1 MRIQALAPVLLA
13 LCFTSL
19 AKAVQDSDQP
29 LPFRAAIE
37 LAAKNSAVSGAARAD
52 LQRARAGVSQAK
64 DFYIPQVVFGSG
76 LGASYGFPLSLEGA
90 APSIFNVNLQG
101 GLWNMAQK
109 EYIKAAQSDID
120 LTLAQNADRRNDVIM
135 ETALDYMQL
144 DLLDSSLSVQQQQQ
158 AAAARYQDITDQRV
172 EAGVDS
178 HVELTRAKLAV
189 ARTRLDI
196 ARTRAAADQL
206 RLRLSQLTG
215 LPLKAIRT
223 SAESIPKLPEISQ
236 DDDLAA
242 EAAQTNPQVKIAEDT
257 AESKA
262 HKAEAERK
270 QLYPAIDLVGQYAML
285 ARYNNYDQFFNK
297 FQRNNVTGGVSI
309 RVPFF
314 STAQRKAADVARF
327 DAVKAREDALN
338 VKQQVSADTLKLQR
352 EVEELAAA
360 RDVAE
365 LEHELSQADIEAAQ
379 AKIQSG
385 QATLKDE
392 VNARITEHERYTDFL
407 SSSFDLDKAEVQ
419 LLRQIG
425 SLEEWALGPKK

>member
-1 MRIQALAPVLLA
+1 
-13 LCFTSL
+13 
-19 AKAVQDSDQP
+19 
-29 LPFRAAIE
+29 
-37 LAAKNSAVSGAARAD
+37 
-52 LQRARAGVSQAK
+52 AK
-64 DFYIPQVVFGSG
+64 DFYIPQLVFGSG

-101 GLWNMAQK
+101 GLWNMAQR
-109 EYIKAAQSDID
+109 EYIKAAQSEVD
-120 LTLAQNADRRNDVIM
+120 LTRAQNADRRNDVIM

-158 AAAARYQDITDQRV
+158 AAAAKYQEITGQRV
-172 EAGVDS
+172 QAGLDS
-178 HVELTRAKLAV
+178 QVELTRAKLAV

-215 LPLKAIRT
+215 LPLGAIRT
-223 SAESIPKLPEISQ
+223 STESIPKLPEISQ
-236 DDDLAA
+236 DDDLPA
-242 EAAQTNPQVKIAEDT
+242 EAARNNPQVTMAED
-257 AESKA
+257 AARSKE
-262 HKAEAERK
+262 HKASAERK
-270 QLYPAIDLVGQYAML
+270 QLYPAIDLVGQYAVL

-309 RVPFF
+309 RIPFF
-314 STAQRKAADVARF
+314 STAQRKAADVAKF
-327 DAVKAREDALN
+327 DAVKAREEALN

-352 EVEELAAA
+352 SVEELAAA

-385 QATLKDE
+385 QGTLKDE
-392 VNARITEHERYTDFL
+392 VNARIAEHERYTAFL

-425 SLEEWALGPKK
+425 NLEDWALGPKK

>member
-13 LCFTSL
+13 LCCTSL

-37 LAAKNSAVSGAARAD
+37 LAARNSAVSGAARAD

-109 EYIKAAQSDID
+109 EYIKAAQSDVD

-135 ETALDYMQL
+135 ETALYYMQL

-223 SAESIPKLPEISQ
+223 STESIPKLPEISQ

-242 EAAQTNPQVKIAEDT
+242 EAAQTNPQVKIAEDM

>member
-1 MRIQALAPVLLA
+1 MRIKALASLLLVL
-13 LCFTSL
+13 CCVPL
-19 AKAVQDSDQP
+19 AKAAQDSNQP

-37 LAAKNSAVSGAARAD
+37 LAVKNSAVSGVATAD

-101 GLWNMAQK
+101 GLWNLAQK
-109 EYIKAAQSDID
+109 EYIKAAQSDVD
-120 LTLAQNADRRNDVIM
+120 LTMAQNADRRNEVIM
-135 ETALDYMQL
+135 ETALNYMQL

-158 AAAARYQDITDQRV
+158 AAAARYQDITEQRV
-172 EAGVDS
+172 QAGLDS
-178 HVELTRAKLAV
+178 HVELTRAKLAA

-196 ARTRAAADQL
+196 ARTRAATDQL

-223 SAESIPKLPEISQ
+223 STESIPKLPEISQ
-236 DDDLAA
+236 DDDLPA
-242 EAAQTNPQVKIAEDT
+242 EAAQKNPQVKIAED
-257 AESKA
+257 AAQSKE

-297 FQRNNVTGGVSI
+297 FQRNNVTGGISI

-327 DAVKAREDALN
+327 DAIKSREDALN

-365 LEHELSQADIEAAQ
+365 LEHELSQADIDAAQ

-392 VNARITEHERYTDFL
+392 VNARIAEHERYTDFL

-425 SLEEWALGPKK
+425 NLEEWALGPNK

>member
-1 MRIQALAPVLLA
+1 MRIQALASVLIA
-13 LCFTSL
+13 FCCASL
-19 AKAVQDSDQP
+19 AKAAQDSDQP

-37 LAAKNSAVSGAARAD
+37 LAVKNSAVSGVARAD

-64 DFYIPQVVFGSG
+64 DFYVPQLVFGSG

-109 EYIKAAQSDID
+109 EYIKAAQSEVD
-120 LTLAQNADRRNDVIM
+120 LTRAQNADRRNDVVM

-144 DLLDSSLSVQQQQQ
+144 DLLESSLSVQQQQQ
-158 AAAARYQDITDQRV
+158 GAAAKYQDITNQRV
-172 EAGVDS
+172 QAGLDS
-178 HVELTRAKLAV
+178 QVELTRAKLAV
-189 ARTRLDI
+189 AQTRLDI

-215 LPLKAIRT
+215 LPLKSIRT
-223 SAESIPKLPEISQ
+223 STESIPKLPDISQ
-236 DDDLAA
+236 NDDLPA
-242 EAAQTNPQVKIAEDT
+242 EAAQTSPQVKIAED
-257 AESKA
+257 AAQSKE
-262 HKAEAERK
+262 HKASAEKK
-270 QLYPAIDLVGQYAML
+270 QLYPAIDLVGQYAVL

-297 FQRNNVTGGVSI
+297 FQRNNVTAGVSI
-309 RVPFF
+309 RIPFF

-327 DAVKAREDALN
+327 DAIKAQEEALN

-352 EVEELAAA
+352 SVEELAAA

-365 LEHELSQADIEAAQ
+365 LQHELSQADIEAAQ

-392 VNARITEHERYTDFL
+392 VNARIAEHERYTAFL

-425 SLEEWALGPKK
+425 NLEEWALGPKK

>member
-1 MRIQALAPVLLA
+1 MRIQALASILLA
-13 LCFTSL
+13 LCCAPL
-19 AKAVQDSDQP
+19 AKAAQDSDQP

-37 LAAKNSAVSGAARAD
+37 LAVKNSAVSGVGRAD

-64 DFYIPQVVFGSG
+64 DFYIPQMVFGSG

-109 EYIKAAQSDID
+109 EYIKAAQSEVD
-120 LTLAQNADRRNDVIM
+120 LTRAQNADRRNDVIM

-144 DLLDSSLSVQQQQQ
+144 DLLDSSMSVQQEQQ
-158 AAAARYQDITDQRV
+158 AAAAKYQDITGQRV
-172 EAGVDS
+172 QAGLDS
-178 HVELTRAKLAV
+178 QVELTRAKLAV
-189 ARTRLDI
+189 AKARLDI

-215 LPLKAIRT
+215 LPLKSIRT
-223 SAESIPKLPEISQ
+223 STESIPKLPEISQ
-236 DDDLAA
+236 DDDLPA
-242 EAAQTNPQVKIAEDT
+242 EAEHKNPQVEIAED
-257 AESKA
+257 AAQAKE
-262 HKAEAERK
+262 HKADAERK

-297 FQRNNVTGGVSI
+297 FQRNNVTGGIAI

-314 STAQRKAADVARF
+314 STAQRRTADVARF
-327 DAVKAREDALN
+327 DAVKAHEEALN
-338 VKQQVSADTLKLQR
+338 VKQQVGADTLKLQR
-352 EVEELAAA
+352 AVEELAAA

-392 VNARITEHERYTDFL
+392 VNARIAEHERYTAFL
-407 SSSFDLDKAEVQ
+407 SSSFDLDKGEVQ

-425 SLEEWALGPKK
+425 NLEGWALGPNK

>member
-1 MRIQALAPVLLA
+1 MRIQALASVLLA
-13 LCFTSL
+13 LCCTPL
-19 AKAVQDSDQP
+19 AKAAQDSDQP

-37 LAAKNSAVSGAARAD
+37 LAVKNSAVSGVAKAD
-52 LQRARAGVSQAK
+52 LQRARAGVAQAK
-64 DFYIPQVVFGSG
+64 DFYIPQMVFGSG

-109 EYIKAAQSDID
+109 EYIKAAQSEVD
-120 LTLAQNADRRNDVIM
+120 LTRAQNADRRNDVMM
-135 ETALDYMQL
+135 ETALAYMQL

-158 AAAARYQDITDQRV
+158 AAAAKYQDITSQRV
-172 EAGVDS
+172 QAGLDS
-178 HVELTRAKLAV
+178 QVELTRAKLAV
-189 ARTRLDI
+189 AQARLDI

-215 LPLKAIRT
+215 LPLKSIRT
-223 SAESIPKLPEISQ
+223 STETIPKLPEISQ
-236 DDDLAA
+236 DDDLPA
-242 EAAQTNPQVKIAEDT
+242 EAAQKNPQVKIAEDT
-257 AESKA
+257 AQSKD
-262 HKAEAERK
+262 HKASAERK
-270 QLYPAIDLVGQYAML
+270 QLYPAIDLVGQYAVL

-297 FQRNNVTGGVSI
+297 FQRNNVTGGISI

-314 STAQRKAADVARF
+314 STAQRKAADVAKF
-327 DAVKAREDALN
+327 DAIKAHGEALN

-352 EVEELAAA
+352 AVEELAAA

-392 VNARITEHERYTDFL
+392 VNARIAEHERYTAFL

-425 SLEEWALGPKK
+425 NLEDWALGANK